1 MSNTNGEKLTNS
13 FSSFVNQMSISS
25 QQITQSDT
33 ILLNNKYYAV
43 SNDRNLLS
51 WSFLNYGLIRTIV
64 AQPVEDAFRGGI
76 IIKSNTL
83 SADDINELNFFI
95 TKENV
100 LEAFKNAIIWA
111 RLFGGGGLVVE
122 APGEPNE
129 PLMLSNINQNTKL
142 RFVAADLWELFYTAG
157 TQQQGKPYAPNYD
170 TNPTPYNYY
179 GQTLHNS
186 RVIKFMGD
194 NAPSLIQ
201 PTLRGWGASVLEA
214 ILPPINQ
221 YMKAMALIFELLDEA
236 KIDVYKI
243 KGFNERLLDPS
254 ATDAITKRVQ
264 LSNIL
269 KNFQQAIVMDTEDDF
284 SQKVLSVPAI
294 AEMLQEIRTN
304 LAANICFPQDK
315 LFGYS
320 ASGFSSGAD
329 VIENYNGLIESG
341 VRMNYRHQLITVLQ
355 LCCRRVFDMIPDDLE
370 VEFYPLRTMSPQQ
383 EAEIKDRD
391 FNRIITGLQNGLFSV
406 NKAREL
412 TNSHGVF
419 NVNLDTGNSMLQA
432 PAETLIGDSA
442 TSLNNSINTS
452 SKYLNSFKQ
461 YVRNLT
467 RNKL

>member
-264 LSNIL
+264 LSNML

-341 VRMNYRHQLITVLQ
+341 VRMNYRHQLIAVLQ

-391 FNRIITGLQNGLFSV
+391 FNRIVVGLQNGLFPV
-406 NKAREL
+406 DFAKEL
-412 TNSHGVF
+412 LNSHSIYNITLPIDKKMF
-419 NVNLDTGNSMLQA
+419 IPPIEQNTANITNANNKSLQ
-432 PAETLIGDSA
+432 
-442 TSLNNSINTS
+442 
-452 SKYLNSFKQ
+452 YLNSLKQ
-461 YVRNLT
+461 YVRNFT
-467 RNKL
+467 RNKF